1 MEQSKHSEE
10 EIIKLGKKLVKEL
23 NLVYS
28 GNTLARWMSHYLAE
42 LMQGI
47 DEAKTEEEKK
57 TLKKECCEVILQLW
71 SQNEALPIRKP
82 LDDLRPVIEV
92 LHTLKQKHEES
103 IFPRWLG
110 RLQKFN
116 GDNHWANFADTV
128 VSNSDEIFE
137 KIIRINLHQE
147 ILSKDEEW
155 MKENKAF
162 LSEDETEFL
171 EIVDVLNRYKVQDGG
186 VIDLNNFELS
196 DDNKDKLKFLFDEV
210 EKLLD
215 EQKEE
220 LFKVKKLYKLED

>member
-47 DEAKTEEEKK
+47 DEAKTEEEKQA
-57 TLKKECCEVILQLW
+57 LKKECCEVILQLW
-71 SQNEALPIRKP
+71 SQKEALPIRKP
-82 LDDLRPVIEV
+82 LDDLRPVIEI
-92 LHTLKQKHEES
+92 LYTLKEKHKES

-110 RLQKFN
+110 RLQKFK

-137 KIIRINLHQE
+137 KIVKINLHKE
-147 ILSKDEEW
+147 ILAKDEEW
-155 MKENKAF
+155 MKENKMF
-162 LSEDETEFL
+162 LTEEETEFL
-171 EIVDVLNRYKVQDGG
+171 EIIDVLNKYKVEEGG

-196 DDNKDKLKFLFDEV
+196 ENNKEKLKFIFDEV

-220 LFKVKKLYKLED
+220 LLKIKNLYQMGD